1 MSIINWIT
9 ANPITAFVVGIII
22 IALMLYIYINRKDLI
37 RKAALYA
44 VSVAEEEWG
53 SGTGRIKFA
62 EVYIYIKKEF
72 PLFTLFFTEAQL
84 TIIIEDALEEL
95 KKILASKSGETEE

>member
-1 MSIINWIT
+1 MNIINWIT
-9 ANPITAFVVGIII
+9 VNSVTAVTLLIIFIAI
-22 IALMLYIYINRKDLI
+22 IVYIFINKKDLLH
-37 RKAALYA
+37 KAALYA

-95 KKILASKSGETEE
+95 KKILSSKSGNIEE